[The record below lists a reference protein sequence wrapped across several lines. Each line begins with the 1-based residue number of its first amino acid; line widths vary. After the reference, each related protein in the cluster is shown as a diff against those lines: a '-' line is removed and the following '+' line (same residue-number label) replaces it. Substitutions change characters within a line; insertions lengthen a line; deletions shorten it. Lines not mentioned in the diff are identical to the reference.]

1 MSISERY
8 RELVQETEVLLKKIS
23 ADVQAQGADRAVRV
37 IDQGLA
43 TLQEEIERVGE
54 IPRMRFDTELSP
66 VLLDAHNLFDRG
78 RLLLEE
84 AGNDAAA
91 EKIWDVQKKLYRLLN
106 DL

>member
-8 RELVQETEVLLKKIS
+8 RDLVQETEVLMKKIS
-23 ADVQAQGADRAVRV
+23 TDQQLQGADRAIRV

-43 TLQEEIERVGE
+43 TLQEQLERVGE

-66 VLLDAHNLFDRG
+66 VLLNAHNLFDRG

-84 AGNDAAA
+84 GGCNLAA
-91 EKIWDVQKKLYRLLN
+91 EKVWDVQKKLYRLLN